1 MVNRN
6 PGRRRDLPDELDLSF
21 AEAERGRADGG
32 EAEAA
37 GPQPRERRLTEPQ
50 AEHDFH

>member
-21 AEAERGRADGG
+21 AEAERAGQGRTEARPGG
-32 EAEAA
+32 
-37 GPQPRERRLTEPQ
+37 GDDRWRLSEPQ